1 MREAME
7 DGLIKPYDPNQGRKY
22 ARYIPHWA

>member
-1 MREAME
+1 ME

>member
-7 DGLIKPYDPNQGRKY
+7 DGLIKPYDPHQGRKY